1 MVVKLVQKRR
11 KVMVIV
17 MIVDDYG
24 DGEDNDSNEVVYI
37 RMRVTT
43 TARVIMTW

>member
-1 MVVKLVQKRR
+1 MIVKMVKKRR

-17 MIVDDYG
+17 MMVDNYG
-24 DGEDNDSNEVVYI
+24 DGEDNDSNEGAYI
-37 RMRVTT
+37 RMRATT

>member
-1 MVVKLVQKRR
+1 MVKMVKKRR
-11 KVMVIV
+11 KMMVIV
-17 MIVDDYG
+17 MMADDYG